1 MRWTPRWQPFAAGGG
16 EAGGGRGGGAAAAE
30 CTVHAEV
37 LYRSVRGGMD
47 ALLSDYRAYFA
58 PEGADAARDFGLA
71 AMRSAAELLALCTTK
86 SSGGLDAWR
95 AAELTIDGK
104 KAVGDAMRDSVGRA
118 MRNLFQRSMAVAP
131 QAELTAP
138 LWLCTVLRAVQR
150 ELKTEQLFSTQL
162 QQWLPAAAAAAA
174 AALWKCVQPLLQ
186 ATLLSTASLDADAL
200 QMLEAIAPSAP
211 SSAHW
216 ASPCTCPSSPS
227 SERGCPTR
235 PPPGKPRPPTPS
247 PPAAAPSPRAPR
259 RRRRRRRRA
268 RRRTRRC

>member
-1 MRWTPRWQPFAAGGG
+1 MAALAA
-16 EAGGGRGGGAAAAE
+16 EAAAKQAAAAAAAAAAE

-71 AMRSAAELLALCTTK
+71 AMRSAAELLALCTSK
-86 SSGGLDAWR
+86 SGGGLDAWR

-162 QQWLPAAAAAAA
+162 QQWLPAAAAEAA

-200 QMLEAIAPSAP
+200 QMLEAIAAVRAQLGALGVTVHMSLLPVFRAWLSHQTA
-211 SSAHW
+211 AW
-216 ASPCTCPSSPS
+216 QTAASDAV
-227 SERGCPTR
+227 
-235 PPPGKPRPPTPS
+235 
-247 PPAAAPSPRAPR
+247 AAGGGAIPRAPR

>member
-1 MRWTPRWQPFAAGGG
+1 MAALAA
-16 EAGGGRGGGAAAAE
+16 EAAAKQAAAAAASAAAAE

-162 QQWLPAAAAAAA
+162 QQWLPAAAAEAA

-186 ATLLSTASLDADAL
+186 ATLLSTASLDSDAL
-200 QMLEAIAPSAP
+200 QML
-211 SSAHW
+211 
-216 ASPCTCPSSPS
+216 
-227 SERGCPTR
+227 
-235 PPPGKPRPPTPS
+235 
-247 PPAAAPSPRAPR
+247 
-259 RRRRRRRRA
+259 
-268 RRRTRRC
+268 